1 LTASAVLLARAQ
13 FAFTMAFHI
22 VFPAVSIGLA
32 SFLAVLEGLWLATG
46 RDTYLNLF
54 RYWLKIFS
62 VVFGMGVVSG
72 LVMSYQFGSNWS
84 NFADRA
90 GPIIGPLMAYEVLTA
105 FFLEAGFLGIMLF
118 GLTRVGRALHYSA
131 TLAVAAGTLASAFW
145 ILAANSWMQTP
156 AGFIT
161 GPTGQLLPES
171 WVAIIFNPSFPYRLV
186 HMVLAA
192 YLSTSLVVGGVAA
205 WHLLRG
211 QDTPEVRRMYSM
223 ALWMAALVAPV
234 QIIAGDMHGLNTLEH
249 QPAKIMA
256 IEGHF
261 DSSRGGAPLVLFGI
275 PDQQAARV
283 RGAIEIPELSSLV
296 LKHDLH
302 APLAGLDTIPREDW
316 PPVAIIFWTFRVM
329 VGLGMA
335 ILGLGVFS
343 LVARWRSV
351 LFTNRSLQRLA
362 LLLAP
367 AGIAAVIAGWFTTE
381 IGRQPF
387 TIYGVLRTTEAASP
401 LATPAVAASLAAFAV
416 VYFTVF
422 GAGACYILRLMGA
435 PPRAGESPPETQ
447 PPQRSAGIVPQGL
460 I

>member
-1 LTASAVLLARAQ
+1 
-13 FAFTMAFHI
+13 
-22 VFPAVSIGLA
+22 
-32 SFLAVLEGLWLATG
+32 
-46 RDTYLNLF
+46 
-54 RYWLKIFS
+54 
-62 VVFGMGVVSG
+62 
-72 LVMSYQFGSNWS
+72 
-84 NFADRA
+84 
-90 GPIIGPLMAYEVLTA
+90 
-105 FFLEAGFLGIMLF
+105 
-118 GLTRVGRALHYSA
+118 
-131 TLAVAAGTLASAFW
+131 
-145 ILAANSWMQTP
+145 
-156 AGFIT
+156 
-161 GPTGQLLPES
+161 
-171 WVAIIFNPSFPYRLV
+171 
-186 HMVLAA
+186 
-192 YLSTSLVVGGVAA
+192 
-205 WHLLRG
+205 
-211 QDTPEVRRMYSM
+211 M

-234 QIIAGDMHGLNTLEH
+234 QIVAGDMHGLNTLEH

-275 PDQQAARV
+275 PDQQAGRV

-302 APLAGLDTIPREDW
+302 APLAGLDTIPRQDW

-351 LFTNRSLQRLA
+351 LFTNRALQRLA

-387 TIYGVLRTTEAASP
+387 TIYGVLRTAEAASP
-401 LATPAVAASLAAFAV
+401 LATPAVAASLGAFAV

-435 PPRAGESPPETQ
+435 PPHAGESAPETQ